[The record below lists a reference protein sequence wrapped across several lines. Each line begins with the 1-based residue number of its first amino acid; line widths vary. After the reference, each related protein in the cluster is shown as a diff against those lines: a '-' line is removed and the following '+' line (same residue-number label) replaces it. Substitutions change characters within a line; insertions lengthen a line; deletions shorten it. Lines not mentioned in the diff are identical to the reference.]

1 MMKSKFVTGAVS
13 TVSGFLLCVGLL
25 VGLTTGRAFGQATSS
40 SSISGVVKDQQG
52 ASIPG
57 TDVKLI
63 DPSTNTTLSASAN
76 EAGRYI
82 FLNITSGKYAMTFTK
97 SGFNTFRVDD
107 VEVEVGAVLTINA
120 TLQIGA
126 TTTTVEVTATSGA
139 ELQTTNAS
147 VGTTLTTSQLESLPN
162 MGRDVS
168 TLAVLQPGST
178 MTGNVAGAVGDQ
190 NTYTLDGGNVSDDMA
205 GNTTGYNT
213 NFTGFGG
220 TQTSGVPSGVVP
232 TPVESIEEVKV
243 STFGQTADFNNSSGG
258 NIQMATKRGNNQFHG
273 SGYGY
278 YFATNLGAANS
289 WTADHTPATVNGVSY
304 QYTPIVKNHR
314 ARFGASLGGPLTPK
328 PVLGGKWYF
337 FFNYEASR
345 FPNVGSYEH
354 LVPSLAMRAG
364 VIQIANAAGTY
375 IPYNMTNSAVTLA
388 GVNGGQPIAPAVCA
402 NGSFCDPRG
411 LGFNPVISQLWNKFE
426 PPPNDPNYSGG
437 DAYNTQGYLST
448 IRAPLNTNNYVTRID
463 HDFNDKW
470 RWMTSYRYMRLSNL
484 TTNQTDIGGAF
495 SGDTFGQPAAVA
507 PRPQLPSYF
516 VTGLTTN
523 ISANVT
529 NNLTYNYLRN
539 FWQWGDQNSPP
550 QFPGLGGALEIGG
563 ESSTADLIPYNV
575 NTQSTRQRFW
585 DGHDNLLKDDVTM
598 IKGNHLFQFGGTWAH
613 NWDYHTRTDNGNG
626 INNQIVYQ
634 ITNAGV
640 NFSNGTGAINTPY
653 VPAAVPSSQLST
665 YSQFYTYVMGI
676 VDQPQVAYTRSGANL
691 TLNPVGA
698 SAYDKSVID
707 YYTTY
712 FGDTWHMKPNF
723 TLNYSLGYTIEMP
736 PYEQNGKQVTAVDQ
750 SGQPINALTYL
761 AQKQAAALQ
770 GQAYDPVIGFAT
782 VRNIGTG
789 LKYPYNPYY
798 GEWSPRVSAA
808 WNPRY
813 ADGLLGK
820 IMGDGKTVLRGGYG
834 RIWGRVNGVAQVLSP
849 LLGPGLIQAVSCTG
863 ASSTGQCL
871 GAGNVDPTNAFRI
884 GADGLTAP
892 LPVPSQT
899 LAQPYY
905 PGVNG
910 ATAVGDVSA
919 LDPAFKPERTD
930 NFNFTIQ
937 RQINRQMTVEVGY
950 AGRIIKN
957 LDTEINLDT
966 VPYMMT
972 LGNQQF
978 AQAYANVYTALANN
992 GGNVPANLAVQPF
1005 FEAALG
1011 GASSAYC
1018 KAFTSCTAAV
1028 ANDNKSLFAATAVS
1042 QIWAQMGASPSW
1054 VLGRTMISSP
1064 ACAAGITLPTCANFT
1079 NLQATSVGLNG
1090 PYGHGNYNS
1099 LFATYR
1105 AREYHGATVISNFT
1119 WARSLGTSPQ
1129 SQSSSGVTV
1138 QDPFDIHAGYGPN
1151 GFDVRFTF
1159 NVAMSYATPWYKTQ
1173 KGVVGHVVGGW
1184 VVAPLFFAESGFPI
1198 GVSYSESGC
1207 TACQAFGEVTP
1218 TASVSSVTEDAVF
1231 ASTYTGG
1238 NSAHYGV
1245 VGTSGIATN
1254 NPYGLNQFS
1263 NPTTV
1268 YNEFRR
1274 CVLGIDTSCG
1284 GYGNIRGLP
1293 TWNLD
1298 ATVGKNIGVW
1308 KDGRVGANLSFAF
1321 TNILNHFQPGAASLS
1336 LTSPT
1341 LFGRITTQG
1350 NTPRNL
1356 EFGLRIHF

>member
-1 MMKSKFVTGAVS
+1 MKSKFVTGLV
-13 TVSGFLLCVGLL
+13 FVGLL
-25 VGLTTGRAFGQATSS
+25 TGLAFGQATSS

-57 TDVKLI
+57 TDVSLI
-63 DPSTNTTLSASAN
+63 DPSTNTTLSASSN

-82 FLNITSGKYAMTFTK
+82 FLNVSSGKYAMTFTK
-97 SGFNTFRVDD
+97 SGFNLYRVDALD
-107 VEVEVGAVLTINA
+107 VQVGAVLTINA

-147 VGTTLTTSQLESLPN
+147 VGTTLDGSQLQALPN

-178 MTGNVAGAVGDQ
+178 MSGNIAGAVGDQ
-190 NTYTLDGGNVSDDMA
+190 NTYTLDGGNISDDMA

-273 SGYGY
+273 SAYMY
-278 YFATNLGAANS
+278 YFETTIGAANG
-289 WTADHTPATVNGVSY
+289 WTANHTPVTLNGVSY
-304 QYTPIVKNHR
+304 PYTPIITNHR
-314 ARFGASLGGPLTPK
+314 SRFGGSLGGPLTPK

-337 FFNYEASR
+337 FFNYEGSR
-345 FPNVGSYEH
+345 FPNQGTFERP
-354 LVPSLAMRAG
+354 VPTQALREG
-364 VIQIANAAGTY
+364 VVQVPNSAGTY
-375 IPYNMTNSAVTLA
+375 IPYNLNPGAVTVPGL
-388 GVNGGQPIAPAVCA
+388 NGGQPIAPAICA
-402 NGSFCDPRG
+402 SGSACDPRG
-411 LGFNPVISQLWNKFE
+411 LGMSPVVSQLWSKYM
-426 PPPNDPNYSGG
+426 PTANDPIYASGG
-437 DAYNTQGYLST
+437 ADGYNIQGYLST
-448 IRAPLNTNNYVTRID
+448 ISAPLTTNTYISRID

-470 RWMTSYRYMRLSNL
+470 RLMASYRYMRLINL
-484 TTNQTDIGGAF
+484 TTNQYDIGGGF
-495 SGDTFGQPAAVA
+495 SGDTLGQPVATA

-523 ISANVT
+523 ITPNVI
-529 NNLTYNYLRN
+529 NSFTYNYLRN
-539 FWQWGDQNSPP
+539 FWLWGDKNSPP
-550 QFPGLGGALEIGG
+550 QLPGLGGALEIGG
-563 ESSTADLIPYNV
+563 ESSTNALIPYNV

-585 DGHDNLLKDDVTM
+585 DGHDNLVKDDITM
-598 IKGNHLFQFGGTWAH
+598 IKGNHLFQFGMTYQR
-613 NWDYHTRTDNGNG
+613 NWDFHTRTDNGNG

-634 ITNAGV
+634 ITQSGI
-640 NFSNGTGAINTPY
+640 NFTNGTGATNTPY
-653 VPAAVPSSQLST
+653 IPTTVPSSQ
-665 YSQFYTYVMGI
+665 YTNYATLYAYVLGI
-676 VDQPQVAYTRSGANL
+676 VNQPQVAYTRSGANL

-698 SAYDKSVID
+698 SAFDKSIIP
-707 YYTTY
+707 YYTEY
-712 FGDTWHMKPNF
+712 FGDTWHMRPNF
-723 TLNYSLGYTIEMP
+723 TLTYSLGYTIEMP
-736 PYEQNGKQVTAVDQ
+736 PYEINGKQVTAVDQ
-750 SGQPINALTYL
+750 SGTAITALGYM

-782 VRNIGTG
+782 VRNVGNG

-813 ADGLLGK
+813 GSGLLGK
-820 IMGDGKTVLRGGYG
+820 IMGDGKTVIRGGYG

-871 GAGNVDPTNAFRI
+871 GSGNVDPTNAFRI
-884 GADGLTAP
+884 GADGLVAP
-892 LPVPSQT
+892 LPVPSNT
-899 LAQPYY
+899 LPQPYF

-950 AGRIIKN
+950 AGRIIRN
-957 LDTEINLDT
+957 LDTEMNLDA

-992 GGNVPANLAVQPF
+992 GGNVPSGISTQPF
-1005 FEAALG
+1005 FETALG
-1011 GASSAYC
+1011 GPSSAYC
-1018 KAFTSCTAAV
+1018 KAYTSCTAAV
-1028 ANDNKSLFAATAVS
+1028 ASVNKSLFAATAVS
-1042 QIWAQMGASPSW
+1042 QIWQQMATSSSW
-1054 VLGRTMISSP
+1054 ILGRTMISSP
-1064 ACAAGITLPTCANFT
+1064 ACPAGSTAPTCAGFT

-1090 PYGHGNYNS
+1090 PYGFGNYNA

-1105 AREYHGATVISNFT
+1105 ARDYHGATVIANFT
-1119 WARSLGTSPQ
+1119 WARSLGTSPLT
-1129 SQSSSGVTV
+1129 QSSSGATL
-1138 QDPFDIHAGYGPN
+1138 QDPFDLHAGYGPN
-1151 GFDVRFTF
+1151 GFDIRFTF
-1159 NVAMSYATPWYKTQ
+1159 NVAMSYTTPWFKTQ
-1173 KGVVGHVVGGW
+1173 KGVMGRVLGGW
-1184 VVAPLFFAESGFPI
+1184 VVAPLFFAQSGAPI

-1207 TACQAFGEVTP
+1207 TACQAFGEVGT
-1218 TASVSSVTEDAVF
+1218 TAASVSSVTEDAVF
-1231 ASTYTGG
+1231 ASKYTGG

-1245 VGTSGIATN
+1245 LGSNGIGTNSPA
-1254 NPYGLNQFS
+1254 GLNVFS
-1263 NPTTV
+1263 DPAAV

-1293 TWNLD
+1293 TYNLD
-1298 ATVGKNIGVW
+1298 VTAGKSIGIW

-1321 TNILNHFQPGAASLS
+1321 TNVMNHFQPSNANSLS

-1341 LFGRITTQG
+1341 LFGRITGQA

-1356 EFGLRIHF
+1356 EFGLRVHF